1 MQQVGC
7 HYCHQTLLAA
17 QRPHPRSSSLG
28 DVAFKE
34 PGVHQ
39 QHLRVHNFIAT
50 AFVVVGGATAA
61 CHPHEHQQ
69 RRSVD
74 FGLFI
79 QSNVSP
85 LALCKAE
92 DVAPI

>member
-7 HYCHQTLLAA
+7 HYFHQTLLVA
-17 QRPHPRSSSLG
+17 QRLHHRTSSLG

-50 AFVVVGGATAA
+50 AFVVVDDATAA

-74 FGLFI
+74 YGLFI
-79 QSNVSP
+79 QSNLSISHV
-85 LALCKAE
+85 
-92 DVAPI
+92 